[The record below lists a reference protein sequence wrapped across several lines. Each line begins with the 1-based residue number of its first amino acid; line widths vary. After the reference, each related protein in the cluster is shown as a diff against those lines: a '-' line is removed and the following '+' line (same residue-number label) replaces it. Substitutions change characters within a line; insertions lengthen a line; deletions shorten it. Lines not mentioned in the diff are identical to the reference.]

1 MKKDSRGRR
10 RKVDQINQRQGDC
23 YEEYKITANDYF
35 TFLEINFVQSIRC
48 LYFAIN
54 SDYFLLGCWNFHIQA
69 KSLQKEVSF
78 SNKLS
83 SLTVNIYYLI

>member
-1 MKKDSRGRR
+1 MKKGLRGRR

-35 TFLEINFVQSIRC
+35 TFLETNFVQSIRC

-54 SDYFLLGCWNFHIQA
+54 SN
-69 KSLQKEVSF
+69 
-78 SNKLS
+78 
-83 SLTVNIYYLI
+83 